1 MKREYGAMELLLIQ
15 AQLSLSGGDSGEGTG
30 SGSGYGVLL
39 VLLVLLA
46 GGVAALFWLSRRGFP
61 VRRQS
66 SGELKI
72 REMKPLGGR
81 QFLVVGEYGKAR
93 FLLGVCPG
101 KIDYLCPLDSGEEA
115 SFDEHLP
122 GDPPLSSGCDEIRK
136 EK

>member
-1 MKREYGAMELLLIQ
+1 VKEFLLIQ

-30 SGSGYGVLL
+30 AGSGFGVLL
-39 VLLVLLA
+39 VMLILLA
-46 GGVAALFWLSRRGFP
+46 GGVAALLWLNRRGFP

-66 SGELKI
+66 SGDLKI

-81 QFLVVGEYGKAR
+81 QFLVVGEYGNAR

-101 KIDYLCPLDSGEEA
+101 KIDYLCPLEGGEEA

-122 GDPPLSSGCDEIRK
+122 GDPLSSSRNDLIRK